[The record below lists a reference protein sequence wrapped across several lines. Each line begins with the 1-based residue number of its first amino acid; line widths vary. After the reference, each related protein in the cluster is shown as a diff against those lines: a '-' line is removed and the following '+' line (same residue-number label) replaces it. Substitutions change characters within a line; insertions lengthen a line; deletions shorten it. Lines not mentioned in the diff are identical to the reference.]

1 MWNFISDK
9 CSFYVVYFSGLK
21 YPLMFLNTQPMVS
34 NYDDKSVL
42 HNHKNSQHVILGS
55 PWFLSFILDIVNNRL
70 GFWPRSQLH

>member
-1 MWNFISDK
+1 MSQKTLTTATCIFN
-9 CSFYVVYFSGLK
+9 VVNV
-21 YPLMFLNTQPMVS
+21 LNTQRMVS